1 MIRTVSQSMTG
12 WHVQL
17 VRGLLMT
24 LPVSGV
30 VGGEERVAL
39 PEDDVSMMTD
49 PPVVDIQD
57 DILKIS

>member
-12 WHVQL
+12 WQVQL
-17 VRGLLMT
+17 MRGLLLT

-39 PEDDVSMMTD
+39 PEDDVSVMTD
-49 PPVVDIQD
+49 SPVMDIQD

>member
-1 MIRTVSQSMTG
+1 MTG

-17 VRGLLMT
+17 VRGLLVT

-30 VGGEERVAL
+30 GGGEKMVAL
-39 PEDDVSMMTD
+39 SEDDVSVMTN